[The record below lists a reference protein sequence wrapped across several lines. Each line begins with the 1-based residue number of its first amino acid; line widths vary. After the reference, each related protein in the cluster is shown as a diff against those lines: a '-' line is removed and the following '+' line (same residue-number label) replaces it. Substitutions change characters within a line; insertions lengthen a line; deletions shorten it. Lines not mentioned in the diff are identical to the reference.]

1 MFSAGLDAQEL
12 TSLIER
18 DLHLQVAFPCF
29 PLESTLGHTACCVVQ
44 KSWLEQLHK
53 GIATSL
59 SERTAV
65 TKEAPSNTPTA
76 NSSAGDVNVFI
87 NVISKSKSLRQEGWT
102 RARVFAQATTKSSP
116 KNRRVPQRS
125 FTTLTSIP
133 PNSDWNLTGE
143 DYIREL
149 LSISEDDEKSKL
161 QDTALEIQPDYS
173 AFEPILES
181 EDTDEDHSRTL
192 SNGDNTV
199 NGRMQDKN
207 LVEHVL
213 DALYPTTLR
222 YRIVCPSQDDG
233 RSSPRLVLMENQ
245 ESSTRQA
252 PANIAS
258 ATVIIESDS
267 AHYCIS
273 PHRSGGATGLT
284 TLQDLLRFNP
294 GNLNTS
300 LKKGFLVYQL
310 LKAVKGLHDNGIVHG
325 SLKPSNI
332 YIDENLWISLTG
344 IKCSVPYTETAGFS
358 EPDAHF
364 PGGAIPEEIQEESTV
379 MKWAKGEISNFTYL
393 MIINHAAGRRQGD
406 PNVHP
411 IFPWVTDF
419 KGSSVQHGW
428 RDFSKTKFRLNKG
441 DEQLDVTFDGPIPHH
456 ITDILSDITY
466 YVYMARRIPIPVLC
480 QFVRSTYEAN
490 EYPSSIERLYEWT
503 PDECIPEFYTDPSI
517 FRSIHA
523 DMPDMALPRWAKTAE
538 DFIWIHREALESDY
552 VSRHLH
558 EWIDLTFGYKLSG
571 QGAIDS
577 KNVALS
583 LFPGQSPSMKHGI
596 VQLFTDPHPQRS
608 NNWSLSKAGF
618 LKSQE
623 KSQTAL
629 ERASKIT
636 KRRSI
641 YRLQNDRAQFVE
653 KVSDLLFRPA
663 APTRSKSLR
672 QHAGSRPTSIVIN
685 NNGDREPA
693 SSSQIVVSPSSNPLL
708 SPVNSTAQDTNLAL
722 TSTRP
727 EALVH
732 MIQSEPI
739 DLFKDMT
746 EASFVEELD
755 HFEKTFHFGAKYHF
769 LNSMEARARIQLDQ
783 PALET
788 DKVKTRQEDTFEY
801 MQSWDVYCL
810 GDVFK
815 QIYLAEDIP
824 NNSISM
830 ADITPISTTDL
841 SQSRLIPIAVR
852 GTILSMLNED
862 WKQRSKIGHILR
874 KSIPAL
880 AHQSPTI
887 STFVSTPIT
896 EIYEFL
902 SMFYVCPECA
912 QMDLANRW
920 IDRVCIFEDETFEI
934 ALPVFV
940 HLFTNEETRVSA
952 LKLFP
957 KLGQRLG
964 VKRTKLFLL
973 KPIVALF
980 ETSKPVLPV
989 ELFEATLFNEFI
1001 RRFGASTFLQ
1011 QIFPFY
1017 LDSLVTDYSQSE
1029 SATED
1034 ASSSSS
1040 SASSMA
1046 AAIDGHGV
1054 AIMMPPVSE
1063 QGLPKKSK
1071 QDTIPRLG
1079 KIAGNAFVGICRSL
1093 GPILTSK
1100 HVMRPFSRLSF
1111 KDPISLP
1118 LIKDSLSGIAHEFG
1132 STFALVQFSHIMH
1145 LVDSSSSSFTTR
1157 TSNTLRNFLGMLG
1170 ALIPHM
1176 YDTQLVTELKN
1187 GGSELIYRLIEPR
1200 PRKTTGR
1207 SEAQANARLAVSRDA
1222 MDFIL
1227 HLSFSLSRPDW
1238 EKHIAPVLQKY
1249 FSGFGPETDEMS
1261 TRTASAQDN
1270 QRNEQMMYAYG
1281 QLCSCV
1287 GQEAMQS
1294 MIPASEAIE
1303 RLIAA
1308 RLASKEF
1315 GNSPLRSLGSITAQG
1330 KFVLTSSST
1339 SFWQQQRD
1347 QQAKDLASAKK
1358 TPFSTKDL
1366 WSATSASMSKALSLF
1381 DSTKNRSSSA
1391 ASITSQG
1398 NGLAGL
1404 PSATSALASVSASTS
1419 LSNLAVS
1426 TVGPS
1431 SIGQSNSSSKEFL
1444 PSASSERVKD
1454 AHFSNQDSARSP
1466 TEILPAG
1473 SLSPLLG
1480 AVPARKN
1487 RQNFGSPSKAK
1498 TAARLEQLS
1507 NWNRFL
1513 STNQEEMAKSMQF
1526 AFNDWKLQGLEGHT
1540 SGIRVIAANE
1550 YQRVLATGSKDRTV
1564 KLWSLDIHKTIE
1576 NPEYA
1581 DSGSGCLMTY
1591 NGHRRGAV
1599 YDLHFA
1605 TGGGSLGT
1613 GDIVASCDGQI
1624 HLWEPE
1630 TGRPIH
1636 QFNTGKAPVVT
1647 MVPIHRSRY
1656 IVAGH
1661 VDSTVSF
1668 LDSHT
1673 HLSLHTWRTT
1683 SYVGVTIK
1691 AVSTNPAETLIATGF
1706 SNGTVSLLEVRTG
1719 TLVGSWRASDNEI
1732 TQIKFYTDDIL
1743 ITSAPADHMVCI
1755 WNVQTLSLI
1764 KSIRGTSEIVSL
1776 ELFKDEIITMHHNN
1790 SISFTPI
1797 NDDSLAYTSKF
1808 KSSAIRSSISCIS
1821 ILPMNQLLV
1830 LGCMEGDLYLYS

>member
-1 MFSAGLDAQEL
+1 
-12 TSLIER
+12 
-18 DLHLQVAFPCF
+18 
-29 PLESTLGHTACCVVQ
+29 
-44 KSWLEQLHK
+44 
-53 GIATSL
+53 
-59 SERTAV
+59 
-65 TKEAPSNTPTA
+65 
-76 NSSAGDVNVFI
+76 
-87 NVISKSKSLRQEGWT
+87 
-102 RARVFAQATTKSSP
+102 
-116 KNRRVPQRS
+116 
-125 FTTLTSIP
+125 
-133 PNSDWNLTGE
+133 
-143 DYIREL
+143 
-149 LSISEDDEKSKL
+149 
-161 QDTALEIQPDYS
+161 
-173 AFEPILES
+173 
-181 EDTDEDHSRTL
+181 
-192 SNGDNTV
+192 
-199 NGRMQDKN
+199 
-207 LVEHVL
+207 
-213 DALYPTTLR
+213 
-222 YRIVCPSQDDG
+222 
-233 RSSPRLVLMENQ
+233 
-245 ESSTRQA
+245 
-252 PANIAS
+252 
-258 ATVIIESDS
+258 
-267 AHYCIS
+267 
-273 PHRSGGATGLT
+273 
-284 TLQDLLRFNP
+284 
-294 GNLNTS
+294 
-300 LKKGFLVYQL
+300 
-310 LKAVKGLHDNGIVHG
+310 
-325 SLKPSNI
+325 
-332 YIDENLWISLTG
+332 
-344 IKCSVPYTETAGFS
+344 
-358 EPDAHF
+358 
-364 PGGAIPEEIQEESTV
+364 
-379 MKWAKGEISNFTYL
+379 
-393 MIINHAAGRRQGD
+393 
-406 PNVHP
+406 
-411 IFPWVTDF
+411 
-419 KGSSVQHGW
+419 
-428 RDFSKTKFRLNKG
+428 
-441 DEQLDVTFDGPIPHH
+441 
-456 ITDILSDITY
+456 
-466 YVYMARRIPIPVLC
+466 
-480 QFVRSTYEAN
+480 
-490 EYPSSIERLYEWT
+490 
-503 PDECIPEFYTDPSI
+503 
-517 FRSIHA
+517 
-523 DMPDMALPRWAKTAE
+523 
-538 DFIWIHREALESDY
+538 
-552 VSRHLH
+552 
-558 EWIDLTFGYKLSG
+558 
-571 QGAIDS
+571 
-577 KNVALS
+577 
-583 LFPGQSPSMKHGI
+583 
-596 VQLFTDPHPQRS
+596 
-608 NNWSLSKAGF
+608 
-618 LKSQE
+618 
-623 KSQTAL
+623 
-629 ERASKIT
+629 
-636 KRRSI
+636 
-641 YRLQNDRAQFVE
+641 
-653 KVSDLLFRPA
+653 
-663 APTRSKSLR
+663 
-672 QHAGSRPTSIVIN
+672 
-685 NNGDREPA
+685 
-693 SSSQIVVSPSSNPLL
+693 
-708 SPVNSTAQDTNLAL
+708 
-722 TSTRP
+722 
-727 EALVH
+727 

-739 DLFKDMT
+739 DLYKDMT
-746 EASFVEELD
+746 DASFVEELD
-755 HFEKTFHFGAKYHF
+755 HFERTFYFGSKYHF
-769 LNSMEARARIQLDQ
+769 LNNMEARARILSDQ

-788 DKVKTRQEDTFEY
+788 NNAETRQEDAFEY

-830 ADITPISTTDL
+830 ADMSQISTTDL
-841 SQSRLIPIAVR
+841 NQSRLIPIAVR
-852 GTILSMLNED
+852 GTILSMLNDD

-902 SMFYVCPECA
+902 SMFYVCPECT

-920 IDRVCIFEDETFEI
+920 IDRICIFEDETFEI

-940 HLFTNEETRVSA
+940 HLFTNEESRVSA

-1017 LDSLVTDYSQSE
+1017 LDSLVTDYSQ
-1029 SATED
+1029 TEAALED
-1034 ASSSSS
+1034 TSSSSS
-1040 SASSMA
+1040 LE
-1046 AAIDGHGV
+1046 AAIDGNDMAIV
-1054 AIMMPPVSE
+1054 APTATE
-1063 QGLPKKSK
+1063 QASSRKST
-1071 QDTIPRLG
+1071 QDNIPRLG

-1111 KDPISLP
+1111 KDPVSLP

-1145 LVDSSSSSFTTR
+1145 LVDSSSSSYTTR

-1200 PRKTTGR
+1200 PRKSTGR

-1238 EKHIAPVLQKY
+1238 EKHVAPILQKY

-1261 TRTASAQDN
+1261 TRTASAQDI
-1270 QRNEQMMYAYG
+1270 QRNEQVSSVKDG
-1281 QLCSCV
+1281 
-1287 GQEAMQS
+1287 
-1294 MIPASEAIE
+1294 EAIE

-1347 QQAKDLASAKK
+1347 QQAKDLASSKK

-1391 ASITSQG
+1391 ASINSQG

-1404 PSATSALASVSASTS
+1404 PSATSALTSVSASTS
-1419 LSNLAVS
+1419 LSNLAAS
-1426 TVGPS
+1426 TIAS
-1431 SIGQSNSSSKEFL
+1431 SSAGQSNAPNKEFH
-1444 PSASSERVKD
+1444 SSVSSERTKE
-1454 AHFSNQDSARSP
+1454 AQFGNQDSARSP
-1466 TEILPAG
+1466 TDILPAG

-1480 AVPARKN
+1480 AAPARKN
-1487 RQNFGSPSKAK
+1487 RQYFGSTGKAK

-1564 KLWSLDIHKTIE
+1564 KLWSLDIHRTIE

-1630 TGRPIH
+1630 TGKTIH

-1683 SYVGVTIK
+1683 SYLGVTIK

-1732 TQIKFYTDDIL
+1732 TQIKFYTNDIL

-1755 WNVQTLSLI
+1755 WNAQTLSLI